1 MQALLLDCDI
11 STYLPT
17 YSFVVI
23 PYLEARTENVTK
35 NSPEKINSFTQA
47 SCTSFE
53 NKKKMKKKSPKS
65 LRVGRIL
72 NNAALPSAA

>member
-35 NSPEKINSFTQA
+35 NSPEKINSLTQA

-53 NKKKMKKKSPKS
+53 NKKKMKKKITKIIKS
-65 LRVGRIL
+65 G
-72 NNAALPSAA
+72 AHS